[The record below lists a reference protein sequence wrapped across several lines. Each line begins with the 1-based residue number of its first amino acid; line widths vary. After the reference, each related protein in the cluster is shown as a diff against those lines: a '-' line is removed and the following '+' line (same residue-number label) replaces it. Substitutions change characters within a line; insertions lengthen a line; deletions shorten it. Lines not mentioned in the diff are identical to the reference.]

1 MIMKNFKVFAMS
13 LLAAGAFSLASCS
26 SSDELGSDTNKS
38 EVSGT
43 QYVTVKIV
51 TNGGAGSRADEPYNP
66 GDVNSYVDGTEA
78 ESKIN
83 SIRFYLFDKDGNPY
97 LFTNGQ
103 SGSLAYNYVDKSIS
117 NTSNSDHSNAT
128 IEGETAA
135 VIVMNGTTTSSPE
148 QIVAVANPDAQKLGE
163 ESLTLTKLSEKMNAF
178 GGTETGKFVM
188 SNSVYADNGKTVNA
202 TNISG
207 FVEESDSEAL
217 DKPVTIYIERV
228 MAKVNTTFGS
238 NFNADTHKYNI
249 KVGTVNKDGVST
261 DVFAVVKGWCVADE
275 APESYLIKQITP
287 TWNYSWGWN
296 NPTYHRSFWATS
308 ATYEAAINHSF
319 KDISQNFSALYTQE
333 NTSEVATTP
342 STKVLVIAELQDEG
356 GTVVPICKIG
366 GTEYV
371 GEQNVRNVVLN
382 ALKNKG
388 YYTKTTE
395 NKYETLGSDDI
406 KIVRI
411 SGDKYRCKYELA
423 ANVVVYKQNGSEWED
438 KSTDA
443 NADMAA
449 MPVEIR
455 TGGATYYY
463 ADIQPTGYPIG
474 VVRNHYYDITIN
486 SIAGFGTAIY
496 DKDEKIDPTK
506 PVEDKK
512 TYLAA
517 QCKVLSWRIMSQS
530 VDLK

>member
-26 SSDELGSDTNKS
+26 SSDELGGDTNKS

-51 TNGGAGSRADEPYNP
+51 TNGGAGSRSGESYNP
-66 GDVNSYVDGTEA
+66 GDNNSYVDGTDA
-78 ESKIN
+78 ESKIT

-103 SGSLAYNYVDKSIS
+103 SGAQAYNYVDKTIS
-117 NTSNSDHSNAT
+117 NTASSYHNNAT
-128 IEGETAA
+128 IEGETEA

-148 QIVAVANPDAQKLGE
+148 QIVAVANPDKNKLGD
-163 ESLTLTKLSEKMNAF
+163 ESLTLTNLSNKMEAF
-178 GGTETGKFVM
+178 GGTESGEFVM

-207 FVEESDSEAL
+207 FVEESDTKA
-217 DKPVTIYIERV
+217 KGNPVTIYIERV
-228 MAKVNTTFGS
+228 MAKVSTTFGS
-238 NFNADTHKYNI
+238 NFNGETHRYQT
-249 KVGTVNKDGVST
+249 KVGTVNKDGVDT
-261 DVFAVVKGWCVADE
+261 DVYAVVKGWCVADE
-275 APESYLIKQITP
+275 APKSYLIKQINP
-287 TWNYSWGWN
+287 SWGYTWDWN
-296 NPTYHRSFWATS
+296 NATYHRSFWATS
-308 ATYEAAINHSF
+308 ASYDTATNHSF
-319 KDISQNFSALYTQE
+319 NDISNNFDALYTQE
-333 NTSEVATTP
+333 NTNETTTP
-342 STKVLVIAELQDEG
+342 STKVLVIAELQDKDDG
-356 GTVVPICKIG
+356 SLSICKIG

-388 YYTKTTE
+388 YYKKTSE
-395 NKYETLGSDDI
+395 NKYETLESNDI

-411 SGDKYRCKYELA
+411 SGDKYRCKYELET
-423 ANVVVYKQNGSEWED
+423 NVVVYKQNGSEWED

-455 TGGATYYY
+455 TEGATYYY
-463 ADIQPTGYPIG
+463 ADIQPADYPIG
-474 VVRNHYYDITIN
+474 VVRNHYYNITIN

-496 DKDEKIDPTK
+496 SKDEKIDPTK

-517 QCKVLSWRIMSQS
+517 QCKVLSWRIMSQK